1 MVSLWAVVLVLV
13 GFGSLLAVAEASI
26 SRMNLAR
33 AMALHEEGW
42 QNAAVLERIQED
54 PARYLNSIYLSVM
67 LVQNGSAIL
76 VAILAEERF
85 GNIGVAVIS
94 AVFTLLYFLVVEAMS
109 KTFAI
114 LHSTRAALAV
124 APIVWALG
132 KALAIPTRVLIWLAN
147 VLLPG
152 KGLAQGP
159 FYHAE
164 EIRSMAEVA
173 QQEGGLAENE
183 KDLIHSVLR
192 FRDSVVREVM
202 VPRPDIVSAPVG
214 ATLGTIQ
221 DLVVRHGFSR
231 IPVFRDDLDRIEGIA
246 YAKDVLKALRRGE
259 HDRLVNEILRPAH
272 FVPEPKPVSELLR
285 EMQSDRFHM
294 ALVTDEYGS
303 VSGLVTLEDLLEELV
318 GDIVDEYDRE
328 EPQMQLVSEGSYRVS
343 GRLSINDLNEM
354 LDLDLPRE
362 QWDTVGG
369 LLLGTLGA
377 IPHEGE
383 EVVVDG
389 LRFQA
394 ERVQGRRIASVL
406 ITRVTEGEAAAE
418 TSDTAS

>member
-1 MVSLWAVVLVLV
+1 
-13 GFGSLLAVAEASI
+13 
-26 SRMNLAR
+26 
-33 AMALHEEGW
+33 
-42 QNAAVLERIQED
+42 
-54 PARYLNSIYLSVM
+54 
-67 LVQNGSAIL
+67 
-76 VAILAEERF
+76 
-85 GNIGVAVIS
+85 
-94 AVFTLLYFLVVEAMS
+94 
-109 KTFAI
+109 
-114 LHSTRAALAV
+114 
-124 APIVWALG
+124 
-132 KALAIPTRVLIWLAN
+132 
-147 VLLPG
+147 
-152 KGLAQGP
+152 
-159 FYHAE
+159 
-164 EIRSMAEVA
+164 MAEVA

-231 IPVFRDDLDRIEGIA
+231 IPVFRDDLDHIEGIA

-406 ITRVTEGEAAAE
+406 ITRVTEGEAASE

>member
-1 MVSLWAVVLVLV
+1 MAGPVRRLHRARRRWFDRGRVVSLWAVVLVLV

-159 FYHAE
+159 F
-164 EIRSMAEVA
+164 
-173 QQEGGLAENE
+173 
-183 KDLIHSVLR
+183 
-192 FRDSVVREVM
+192 
-202 VPRPDIVSAPVG
+202 
-214 ATLGTIQ
+214 
-221 DLVVRHGFSR
+221 
-231 IPVFRDDLDRIEGIA
+231 
-246 YAKDVLKALRRGE
+246 
-259 HDRLVNEILRPAH
+259 
-272 FVPEPKPVSELLR
+272 
-285 EMQSDRFHM
+285 
-294 ALVTDEYGS
+294 
-303 VSGLVTLEDLLEELV
+303 
-318 GDIVDEYDRE
+318 
-328 EPQMQLVSEGSYRVS
+328 
-343 GRLSINDLNEM
+343 
-354 LDLDLPRE
+354 
-362 QWDTVGG
+362 
-369 LLLGTLGA
+369 
-377 IPHEGE
+377 
-383 EVVVDG
+383 
-389 LRFQA
+389 
-394 ERVQGRRIASVL
+394 
-406 ITRVTEGEAAAE
+406 
-418 TSDTAS
+418 